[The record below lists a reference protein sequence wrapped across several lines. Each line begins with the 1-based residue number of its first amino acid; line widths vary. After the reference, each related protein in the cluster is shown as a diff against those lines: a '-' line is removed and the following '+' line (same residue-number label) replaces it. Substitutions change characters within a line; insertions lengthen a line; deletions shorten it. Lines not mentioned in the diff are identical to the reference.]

1 MEAPELQGFIGT
13 LLETPARQKEA
24 GLKPGTRFGK
34 TGSEPSR
41 EILTGDVLSLR
52 GEL

>member
-1 MEAPELQGFIGT
+1 MKAPELQGFIGT
-13 LLETPARQKEA
+13 LLELSTTKRSRAKARHEV
-24 GLKPGTRFGK
+24 RK

-41 EILTGDVLSLR
+41 EILAGDVLSLR

>member
-1 MEAPELQGFIGT
+1 MKAPELHGFIGT
-13 LLETPARQKEA
+13 LLETEHDTK
-24 GLKPGTRFGK
+24 KPGQSPALRSEK

-41 EILTGDVLSLR
+41 EILAGDVLSLR